1 MIQSAEK
8 QPIVGDMNGMHTNSV
23 HRLTQMVP
31 WQESW
36 ELIFQEEK
44 RLIAD
49 AMTAAG
55 LNGNIYHTGSTSVK
69 DMISKPIID
78 ILLCP
83 EKTAALDAFIPVLE
97 QIGYTNLGECGR
109 PGRFFLSKGNEEN
122 HTFYLH
128 LCHEDH
134 QVAIDQK
141 LFQFI
146 ERNDPSVFYSYM
158 RLKKALSVVFPLDRD
173 EYRSVKGMY
182 IDGVLNAYRLGERT
196 LADKIMAEIGDE
208 DDSRIKYW
216 IYEFEMSEKA
226 RQEFDAVCALH
237 ELTPDEFMETALL
250 DAIHR
255 AKTDPEGYRKSCMEA
270 QQAAGDDIRL
280 VRYYP
285 VYKGETEAQ
294 AYRRKLAEEAASKNG
309 GKDPEAKDLSGI

>member
-1 MIQSAEK
+1 MN
-8 QPIVGDMNGMHTNSV
+8 DMRVKNI
-23 HRLTQMVP
+23 HRLTQMQP

-36 ELIFQEEK
+36 EETFQEEK
-44 RLIAD
+44 QLITD
-49 AMTAAG
+49 AMTAAD
-55 LNGNIYHTGSTSVK
+55 LNGNIYHIGSTSVK

-128 LCHEDH
+128 LCYEDH

-146 ERNDPSVFYSYM
+146 EQNNPSVFYSYM
-158 RLKKALSVVFPLDRD
+158 RLKQVLSVVFPLDRD

-196 LADKIMAEIGDE
+196 LADKIMAEVGDE
-208 DDSRIKYW
+208 DDPGIKYW
-216 IYEFEMSEKA
+216 IYEFEMSEKT

-237 ELTPDEFMETALL
+237 ELTPDEFMEAALR
-250 DAIHR
+250 DGIRR
-255 AKTDPEGYRKSCMEA
+255 AKTDPESYRKSCMEI
-270 QQAAGDDIRL
+270 QQKAHDDIRL

-294 AYRRKLAEEAASKNG
+294 AYRRKLAEEKAQTESGEAAHEDNTDNG
-309 GKDPEAKDLSGI
+309 

>member
-1 MIQSAEK
+1 
-8 QPIVGDMNGMHTNSV
+8 MNGMHANGV
-23 HRLTQMVP
+23 HRVTRMVP

-36 ELIFQEEK
+36 EQTFQDEK
-44 RLIAD
+44 QLIAE

-83 EKTAALDAFIPVLE
+83 EKTAALETFIPALE

-109 PGRFFLSKGNEEN
+109 PGRYFLSKGNEEN

-134 QVAIDQK
+134 QVAVDQK

-158 RLKKALSVVFPLDRD
+158 RLKKALSIVFPLDRD

-196 LADKIMAEIGDE
+196 LADKIMAEMGDE
-208 DDSRIKYW
+208 DDSKIKYW
-216 IYEFEMSEKA
+216 IYEFEMSEKT
-226 RQEFDAVCALH
+226 RQGFEAVCALH
-237 ELTPDEFMETALL
+237 ELTPDEFMEAALRN
-250 DAIHR
+250 AIHR
-255 AKTDPEGYRKSCMEA
+255 AKTDPEGYRKSCMEI
-270 QQAAGDDIRL
+270 QQSANDDIRL

-294 AYRRKLAEEAASKNG
+294 AYKRKLAEEKAENG
-309 GKDPEAKDLSGI
+309 EATHEDHTDHG

>member
-1 MIQSAEK
+1 
-8 QPIVGDMNGMHTNSV
+8 MNGI
-23 HRLTQMVP
+23 HRVAKMIP

-36 ELIFQEEK
+36 KKTYEAEKTLITEVLASEQ
-44 RLIAD
+44 LSA
-49 AMTAAG
+49 TV
-55 LNGNIYHTGSTSVK
+55 YHIGSTSVK

-109 PGRFFLSKGNEEN
+109 PGRYFLSKGSEEN
-122 HTFYLH
+122 HAFYLH
-128 LCHEDH
+128 LCFEDH

-146 ERNDPSVFYSYM
+146 ERNDPSVFFSYM
-158 RLKKALSVVFPLDRD
+158 RLKRALSVMFPLDRD
-173 EYRSVKGMY
+173 EYRSVKSMY

-196 LADKIMAEIGDE
+196 MANKIMAEIRDR
-208 DDSRIKYW
+208 DDNLIKYW
-216 IYEFEMSEKA
+216 IYEFEMSEKT
-226 RQEFDAVCALH
+226 RQELEAVCTLH
-237 ELTPDEFMETALL
+237 ELTPDEFMGIALR
-250 DAIHR
+250 DGIHR
-255 AKTDPEGYRKSCMEA
+255 AKTDPEGFRKSRMEI
-270 QQAAGDDIRL
+270 QQASDDDIRL

-294 AYRRKLAEEAASKNG
+294 AYKRKLKEEKAQAESGEAVHEDHTDHG
-309 GKDPEAKDLSGI
+309 

>member
-1 MIQSAEK
+1 
-8 QPIVGDMNGMHTNSV
+8 MNEMYANSV
-23 HRLTQMVP
+23 HRITRLVL

-36 ELIFQEEK
+36 EQTFQDEK

-69 DMISKPIID
+69 DMVSRPIID

-83 EKTAALDAFIPVLE
+83 EKNAALETFIPILE
-97 QIGYTNLGECGR
+97 KIGYTNLGECGR
-109 PGRFFLSKGNEEN
+109 QGRCFLSKGNEEN
-122 HTFYLH
+122 HTFYLY

-146 ERNDPSVFYSYM
+146 ERNDTSVFYSYM
-158 RLKKALSVVFPLDRD
+158 CLKQSLSVMFPLDRD
-173 EYRSVKGMY
+173 EYRSAKSMY

-196 LADKIMAEIGDE
+196 MAERIKAE
-208 DDSRIKYW
+208 LPDDDTKIKYW
-216 IYEFEMSEKA
+216 IYELEMSEKA
-226 RQEFDAVCALH
+226 RQEYKATCALYEMTED
-237 ELTPDEFMETALL
+237 ELFQFIVL
-250 DAIHR
+250 DAIR
-255 AKTDPEGYRKSCMEA
+255 KAKEDPEGYKQLCLAA
-270 QQAAGDDIRL
+270 QEESEYEIRL

-294 AYRRKLAEEAASKNG
+294 AYKRKLTEEVAEKNKAEDEDDNHSDHG
-309 GKDPEAKDLSGI
+309 